1 MKRMTRVINEDRK
14 TGRPRFRFRFQRS
27 SVVGDVRL
35 WKNLWC
41 VTRRERERGGEQL
54 VASSHVSSRTGEIS
68 NYRGNL
74 FFSLPFSEYA
84 IGKRH
89 AFSRRS
95 TSLAKQRLS
104 NRHSIR
110 Y

>member
-41 VTRRERERGGEQL
+41 VTRRERERRGTARGKQ
-54 VASSHVSSRTGEIS
+54 SR
-68 NYRGNL
+68 L
-74 FFSLPFSEYA
+74 FTY
-84 IGKRH
+84 G
-89 AFSRRS
+89 
-95 TSLAKQRLS
+95 
-104 NRHSIR
+104 
-110 Y
+110 

>member
-1 MKRMTRVINEDRK
+1 MFDCGK
-14 TGRPRFRFRFQRS
+14 TCGVLPEE
-27 SVVGDVRL
+27 
-35 WKNLWC
+35 K
-41 VTRRERERGGEQL
+41 EREGGN
-54 VASSHVSSRTGEIS
+54 SSWQAVTSLHVRVKYQIIEEIF
-68 NYRGNL
+68 